1 MNRAASPADKRPGL
15 SPAVQ
20 ENSRYNI
27 RVLDRA
33 FRILSLLAD
42 GQPRALAEISESIEL
57 NSSTTFRLLSTLTY
71 HRYLKRSEMTG
82 QYQLGLAC
90 LELAQG
96 YTSSD
101 NLREVALPEL
111 EALRDETK
119 ETVHLV
125 VLDRMQVVYIEKI
138 PGLHAIG
145 LMSSGVGRHAPAYCT
160 GVGKAL
166 LAYQKEEQVRDYYQG
181 KGLHRFTS
189 TTITDMNDLMEQL
202 EQVRSQGYA
211 LDHGEHED
219 EVRCV
224 ATPIFDMDGK
234 AVAAISISGPALRMD
249 PIEENRPMIDKACA
263 TAMRI
268 SNKLGYTGNKY

>member
-1 MNRAASPADKRPGL
+1 MNRAALPADKRPGL

-20 ENSRYNI
+20 ENARYNI

-42 GQPRALAEISESIEL
+42 GQPRTLGEISESIEL
-57 NSSTTFRLLSTLTY
+57 SPSTTFRLLSTLTY
-71 HRYLKRSEMTG
+71 HRYLKRSEMTD

-138 PGLHAIG
+138 PGPACHRPDVLRSRPARAG
-145 LMSSGVGRHAPAYCT
+145 L
-160 GVGKAL
+160 
-166 LAYQKEEQVRDYYQG
+166 
-181 KGLHRFTS
+181 LHRCG
-189 TTITDMNDLMEQL
+189 Q
-202 EQVRSQGYA
+202 
-211 LDHGEHED
+211 
-219 EVRCV
+219 
-224 ATPIFDMDGK
+224 
-234 AVAAISISGPALRMD
+234 GPAGLPERGAD
-249 PIEENRPMIDKACA
+249 PRLLP
-263 TAMRI
+263 
-268 SNKLGYTGNKY
+268 G

>member
-1 MNRAASPADKRPGL
+1 M
-15 SPAVQ
+15 Q
-20 ENSRYNI
+20 ENPRYNI

-42 GQPRALAEISESIEL
+42 GQPRTLAEISESVEL
-57 NSSTTFRLLSTLTY
+57 NSSTTFRLLSTLNY
-71 HRYLKRSEMTG
+71 YRYLKRNELTG

-96 YTSSD
+96 YASSD

-111 EALRDETK
+111 ESLRDETK

-160 GVGKAL
+160 GVGKVL
-166 LAYQKEEQVRDYYQG
+166 LAYQKEEQVREYYRQ
-181 KGLHRFTS
+181 KGFHAFTPA
-189 TTITDMNDLMEQL
+189 TITDMQLLLRQL
-202 EQVRSQGYA
+202 EQIRCQGYA
-211 LDHGEHED
+211 LDFGEHED

-224 ATPIFDMDGK
+224 AAPIFDRAGK
-234 AVAAISISGPALRMD
+234 AVAAISISGPALRLD
-249 PIEENRPMIDKACA
+249 PIADNRPLIERAVE
-263 TAMRI
+263 TAVRI
-268 SNKLGYTGNKY
+268 SSQLGYSANNFKGR